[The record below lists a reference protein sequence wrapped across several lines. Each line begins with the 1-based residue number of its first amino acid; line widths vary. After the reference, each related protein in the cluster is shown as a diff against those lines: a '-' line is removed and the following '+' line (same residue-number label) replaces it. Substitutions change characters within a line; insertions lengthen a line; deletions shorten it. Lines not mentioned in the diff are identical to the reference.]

1 MIVDCFPY
9 FAPYGEELL
18 KLRVNLLKDVVD
30 KFIIVE
36 SNKTHSGKP
45 VQRKFLDV
53 ALKQGLPKNK
63 EGQEK
68 TFVIE
73 GMRSFFI

>member
-1 MIVDCFPY
+1 MP
-9 FAPYGEELL
+9 
-18 KLRVNLLKDVVD
+18 KLIHEMKY
-30 KFIIVE
+30 
-36 SNKTHSGKP
+36 
-45 VQRKFLDV
+45 
-53 ALKQGLPKNK
+53 KNK